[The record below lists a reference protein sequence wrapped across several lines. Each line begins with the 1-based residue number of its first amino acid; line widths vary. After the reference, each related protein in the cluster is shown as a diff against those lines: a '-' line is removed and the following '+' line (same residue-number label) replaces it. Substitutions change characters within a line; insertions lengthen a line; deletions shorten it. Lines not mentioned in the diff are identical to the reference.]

1 MKGPG
6 YKIVRTGDETCGE
19 QKRTLLDG
27 LAGGSDDRLD
37 LVRVDETGDVGSRD
51 LGGGEAVAIISDDFQ
66 IQAET

>member
-1 MKGPG
+1 MIKCT
-6 YKIVRTGDETCGE
+6 KKK
-19 QKRTLLDG
+19 KRTLLDG

-51 LGGGEAVAIISDDFQ
+51 LGGGEAVAIISEDFQ